1 MLAQDMIRHNAKI
14 RPDRVAV
21 TYAGGEI
28 TYRELLLRT
37 NCAANALRGLGVKKG
52 ERVAVL
58 AQNCHEYVELYFAAG
73 KAGAVTTP
81 LNYRLTGSEIE
92 HIVNDSE
99 ATVVIAQD
107 SFAPVIESIREK
119 LPRVKE
125 LVCIG
130 QKRDGWR
137 DYEAWTAAA
146 SGDEPPEVATENDLI
161 WQMYTSGTTGRPKG
175 AMITHRNLL
184 TNVLQFSMAFGDLKD
199 EDRTLIVAPLYHAA
213 AVVVS
218 MCTIARGARLVVKQ
232 DFNPPEVVASFDKE
246 GVTHAL
252 LVPAMILFLLNMP
265 DIDKVNF
272 GSLRCV
278 FYGASAIPLEV
289 LKKAMATFDCQ
300 FLQAF
305 GQTESVALLTQL
317 SADDHV
323 KAAASDDPRVQ
334 RRLLSCG
341 REVFGT
347 EVRIVDEQGKE
358 VARGEVGEI
367 AARGDQVMKGYWKL
381 PEATSTTL
389 KDGWLHTGDLGTMDE
404 DGYVYVVDRLKDM
417 IVSGGENVFPREI
430 EDVLF
435 QHPAIADATVIGV
448 PSDQW
453 GEEAKAVVVLK
464 PGQSATAEAILGYCK
479 GKLAGFKRPRS
490 VDFVAALP
498 KNPSGKVL
506 KRELREPYWAGRGRR
521 VS

>member
-1 MLAQDMIRHNAKI
+1 MLAQDMIRRNAKI
-14 RPDRVAV
+14 RADHVAV
-21 TYAGGEI
+21 TYAGREI
-28 TYRELLLRT
+28 TYRELLQRT
-37 NCAANALRGLGVKKG
+37 NRAANALRDLGVKKG

-58 AQNCHEYVELYFAAG
+58 AQNCNEYVEIYFAAG
-73 KAGAVTTP
+73 KSGAVTTP
-81 LNYRLTGSEIE
+81 LNYRLTGPEIE
-92 HIVNDSE
+92 YIVNDSE

-107 SFAPVIESIREK
+107 TFAPVIDSVRDK
-119 LPRVKE
+119 LPRVKH

-137 DYEAWTAAA
+137 DYEAWAGAA
-146 SGDEPPEVATENDLI
+146 SSDEPPEVATENDLI

-175 AMITHRNLL
+175 AMITHRNLV
-184 TNVLQFSMAFGDLKD
+184 TNVLQLSMAFGDMKD
-199 EDRTLIVAPLYHAA
+199 DDRTLIVAPLYHAA
-213 AVVVS
+213 AVIVS
-218 MCTIARGARLVVKQ
+218 MCTIAQGARLVVKK
-232 DFNPPEVVASFDKE
+232 DFIPPEVVAGFDEE

-265 DIDKVNF
+265 GIEKVNF

-278 FYGASAIPLEV
+278 MYGASAIPLEV

-300 FLQAF
+300 FLQGF
-305 GQTESVALLTQL
+305 GQTESVAVLTQL
-317 SADDHV
+317 SAADHAQ
-323 KAAASDDPRVQ
+323 AATSDDPRIQ

-341 REVFGT
+341 RELFGT

-358 VARGEVGEI
+358 VARGEPGEI
-367 AARGDQVMKGYWKL
+367 VARGDQVMKGYWKL
-381 PEATSTTL
+381 PEATSVAL
-389 KDGWLHTGDLGTMDE
+389 QDGWLHTGDLGKMDE

-417 IVSGGENVFPREI
+417 IVSGGENVYPREI
-430 EDVLF
+430 EEVLF

-464 PGQSATAEAILGYCK
+464 PNATATPEAILGFCE

-506 KRELREPYWAGRGRR
+506 KRELREPYWAGKSRR
-521 VS
+521 VN